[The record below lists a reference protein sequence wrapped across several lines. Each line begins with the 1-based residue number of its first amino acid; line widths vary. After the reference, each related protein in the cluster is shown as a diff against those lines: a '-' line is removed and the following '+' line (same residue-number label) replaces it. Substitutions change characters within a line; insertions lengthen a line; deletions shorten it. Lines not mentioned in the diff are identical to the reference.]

1 MTSKTVLIT
10 GASRRIGAVIARY
23 LHAKQFDVV
32 IHYNQS
38 VAEANSLADELN
50 QGRTSSA
57 SLVQA
62 DLSKQSSCDTLI
74 DTVTELNNGLYA
86 LVNNAS
92 TFYPTLLSD
101 VNEDT
106 WDEIMDVNLKAPLFL
121 AKRTAAL
128 LRKSQGCIVNITDI
142 HGAQPLKRYPLYSVA
157 KSGLIMLTRAL
168 AKELAPDV
176 RVNAVSPGAI
186 LWPDDMDSELKNKI
200 LSRIPLRRHG
210 DPIDIAKA
218 VHFLITDADYIT
230 GQVLTVDGGRS
241 LYD

>member
-38 VAEANSLADELN
+38 AAEANSLADELN
-50 QGRTSSA
+50 QDRASSA

-62 DLSKQSSCDTLI
+62 DLSNQSSCDTLI
-74 DTVTELNNGLYA
+74 DTVTELNKGLYA

-101 VNEDT
+101 VNEDA

-121 AKRTAAL
+121 ARRAADL
-128 LRKSQGCIVNITDI
+128 LRKSQGCMVNITDI
-142 HGAQPLKRYPLYSVA
+142 HGARPLKRYPLYSVA

-186 LWPDDMDSELKNKI
+186 LWPDDMDGELKNKI

-218 VHFLITDADYIT
+218 AHFLITDADYIT
-230 GQVLTVDGGRS
+230 GQVLTVDGGRI